1 MGGMMASTVGPRR
14 TDLPTLRDEEV
25 WPGAALAPLLDYD
38 AFPRLLVI
46 RQAPKLCPE
55 RKGGDSPMPDLFGLL
70 FQGPSPPVLE
80 SRYC

>member
-1 MGGMMASTVGPRR
+1 MAGMMMVSTAGPRR
-14 TDLPTLRDEEV
+14 TDPATLRDGEV
-25 WPGAALAPLLDYD
+25 GPDPALAPLLDY

-55 RKGGDSPMPDLFGLL
+55 GKGGDSPMPDLVGLL

-80 SRYC
+80 PHYC

>member
-1 MGGMMASTVGPRR
+1 MMMANTACPRR
-14 TDLPTLRDEEV
+14 TDPATLRDEEV
-25 WPGAALAPLLDYD
+25 GPHGALTSLLDY

-55 RKGGDSPMPDLFGLL
+55 GKGGDSPMPDLVGLL

-80 SRYC
+80 PRYC

>member
-1 MGGMMASTVGPRR
+1 MVASTVGLRR
-14 TDLPTLRDEEV
+14 TDLATLRDEEV
-25 WPGAALAPLLDYD
+25 GPHGALTSLLDY

-55 RKGGDSPMPDLFGLL
+55 GKGGDSPMPDLVGLL

-80 SRYC
+80 PRYC